1 MRTVLCAAIAGV
13 LVLVVAA
20 CGGSSS
26 SSDTTST
33 TTTEP
38 TTTASSGGGGAGGKL
53 SASEWSTLQAA
64 AAQARSVNQTNIKTF
79 QGCRTKVAAGG
90 YSNQQIAT
98 CFGSSTTAVVNA
110 GQQFN
115 AALASAQKSASGA
128 CAAALGKTQSA
139 VTLYIS
145 SVNAIGLTVK
155 QGQIPQTGDI
165 DSTLNELTKAQT
177 AYKTVAPAC
186 APA

>member
-1 MRTVLCAAIAGV
+1 MRGLGPRRRMARVRTVLYAAIAGV

-20 CGGSSS
+20 CGGSCS

-38 TTTASSGGGGAGGKL
+38 TTTASSDGGGAGGKL

-90 YSNQQIAT
+90 PTNERSAR
-98 CFGSSTTAVVNA
+98 AA
-110 GQQFN
+110 G
-115 AALASAQKSASGA
+115 ARP
-128 CAAALGKTQSA
+128 T
-139 VTLYIS
+139 
-145 SVNAIGLTVK
+145 
-155 QGQIPQTGDI
+155 PPP
-165 DSTLNELTKAQT
+165 
-177 AYKTVAPAC
+177 APR
-186 APA
+186 PPIHTP